1 MQVLF
6 SMVLRKFSV
15 AKHGA
20 DQNLVTI
27 GMPTFVN
34 SFSSCL
40 LALFST
46 DTVLSRA
53 LTFLLS

>member
-1 MQVLF
+1 MQVRF
-6 SMVLRKFSV
+6 SMVLRRLSV
-15 AKHGA
+15 AEHGA
-20 DQNLVTI
+20 VQNLVTI

-40 LALFST
+40 LALFRT